1 MLKIWFSLSYRF
13 PLTCAVFTQT
23 TIGGLYGLLE
33 DILAL
38 LPQDE
43 IFILFFEK
51 LDSSIE
57 FSNMVES
64 IGSQEFGMKFD
75 SLKVRLQKHCIMH
88 PTRRRLQLKI
98 KFHAIKISNTYFLNR
113 NFQKSSELR
122 KLLSELQKH
131 KIDVKKIIELFQ
143 SFFLFGTF

>member
-1 MLKIWFSLSYRF
+1 MKMLRTFNILCATLSRWKEKCLKCFFSFLVFGLFLRFGVWWFR
-13 PLTCAVFTQT
+13 AVVTQT

-75 SLKVRLQKHCIMH
+75 SLKVHTHRHTYKNCQ
-88 PTRRRLQLKI
+88 
-98 KFHAIKISNTYFLNR
+98 AIA
-113 NFQKSSELR
+113 
-122 KLLSELQKH
+122 
-131 KIDVKKIIELFQ
+131 
-143 SFFLFGTF
+143 

>member
-1 MLKIWFSLSYRF
+1 MSADTFYIPFSNLFTAHNVF
-13 PLTCAVFTQT
+13 PFFTGFHSLMPVYTQT

-75 SLKVRLQKHCIMH
+75 SLKVRI
-88 PTRRRLQLKI
+88 
-98 KFHAIKISNTYFLNR
+98 
-113 NFQKSSELR
+113 LR
-122 KLLSELQKH
+122 VYLLTIPAE
-131 KIDVKKIIELFQ
+131 Q
-143 SFFLFGTF
+143 SITQPI

>member
-1 MLKIWFSLSYRF
+1 MPVY
-13 PLTCAVFTQT
+13 AQT

-75 SLKVRLQKHCIMH
+75 SLKVRACIYSEPLH
-88 PTRRRLQLKI
+88 YAPHAQTITTYNKI
-98 KFHAIKISNTYFLNR
+98 PR
-113 NFQKSSELR
+113 N
-122 KLLSELQKH
+122 
-131 KIDVKKIIELFQ
+131 
-143 SFFLFGTF
+143 